1 MSNMSLKSLV
11 LSADEKIVRVL
22 RRVLNDLEIG
32 VEHSTHADHAIRT
45 LTRQRFEAVIVD
57 CVNQESAAAV
67 LKSVRNSPSNKRAVS
82 VAIVEAQTGL
92 KGAFEM
98 GAHFVLYKPLSPERA
113 KSSFRAARALMKRER
128 RRNFR
133 LPIQIPIT
141 FNNGQRANTVDFSE
155 GGFALQVPRKSL
167 ERGTLHFSF
176 VLPGKID
183 PIEARGEVAWENG
196 MGQTGIRFLD
206 LSTVSNHHLKTW
218 FNNNAPD
225 SEKDDP
231 PVRCRLTDLSLGG
244 CYLEVNSPFPV
255 NTKIVLSMR
264 VSDLEVRAE
273 GAVRVMHP
281 EIGMGIEFTQRTS
294 EQRQHVE
301 RFIQLLMES
310 QSALPELQVE
320 PEGME
325 SDSATKSLSSTEE
338 GSDPLLDLFRH
349 KAGLPAEGFLG
360 ELRKQRRS
368 QNADP
373 AETVFEV

>member
-11 LSADEKIVRVL
+11 LSSDEKIVRVL

-32 VEHSTHADHAIRT
+32 VEHSTHADQAIRT

-141 FNNGQRANTVDFSE
+141 FSNGQRANTVDFSE

-167 ERGTLHFSF
+167 ERGTLRFSF

-183 PIEARGEVAWENG
+183 PIEASGEVAWENG

-206 LSTVSNHHLKTW
+206 LPTVANHHLKTW
-218 FNNNAPD
+218 FNN
-225 SEKDDP
+225 
-231 PVRCRLTDLSLGG
+231 LSL
-244 CYLEVNSPFPV
+244 
-255 NTKIVLSMR
+255 I
-264 VSDLEVRAE
+264 
-273 GAVRVMHP
+273 H
-281 EIGMGIEFTQRTS
+281 IS
-294 EQRQHVE
+294 EPTR
-301 RFIQLLMES
+301 
-310 QSALPELQVE
+310 PY
-320 PEGME
+320 
-325 SDSATKSLSSTEE
+325 
-338 GSDPLLDLFRH
+338 
-349 KAGLPAEGFLG
+349 
-360 ELRKQRRS
+360 
-368 QNADP
+368 
-373 AETVFEV
+373 

>member
-11 LSADEKIVRVL
+11 LSSDEKIVRVL

-32 VEHSTHADHAIRT
+32 VEHSTHADQAIRT
-45 LTRQRFEAVIVD
+45 LTRKRFEAVIVD
-57 CVNQESAAAV
+57 CVNLESATAV

-82 VAIVEAQTGL
+82 VAIVEVQTGL

-155 GGFALQVPRKSL
+155 GGFALQVSRKSL
-167 ERGTLHFSF
+167 ERGTLRFSF
-176 VLPGKID
+176 VLPGKIE
-183 PIEARGEVAWENG
+183 PIEASGEVAWENA

-206 LSTVSNHHLKTW
+206 LSPAAHHELRTW

-281 EIGMGIEFTQRTS
+281 EIGMGIEFTQKTA

-310 QSALPELQVE
+310 QGALPELQVE

-325 SDSATKSLSSTEE
+325 SDTAPQSLSAAEE
-338 GSDPLLDLFRH
+338 GTDPLLELFRH
-349 KAGLPAEGFLG
+349 KAGLPAESFLG

>member
-1 MSNMSLKSLV
+1 MSIMSLKSLV
-11 LSADEKIVRVL
+11 LSSDEKIVRVL
-22 RRVLNDLEIG
+22 RRVLNDLEIS
-32 VEHSTHADHAIRT
+32 VEHSTGADHAIRT

-57 CVNQESAAAV
+57 CVNMESAASV

-141 FNNGQRANTVDFSE
+141 FNNGLRALTVDFSE
-155 GGFALQVPRKSL
+155 GGFALQMSRRSL
-167 ERGTLHFSF
+167 ERGTLQFSF
-176 VLPGKID
+176 VLPGKMD
-183 PIEARGEVAWENG
+183 AIEASGQVAWENG
-196 MGQTGIRFLD
+196 SGQTGIRFSD
-206 LSTVSNHHLKTW
+206 LSPTAHHELKNW
-218 FNNNAPD
+218 FNQNAPD

-231 PVRCRLTDLSLGG
+231 PVGCRLTDLSLGG
-244 CYLEVNSPFPV
+244 CYLEINSPFPV
-255 NTKIVLSMR
+255 STKIVLSMR

-273 GAVRVMHP
+273 GVVRVMHP
-281 EIGMGIEFTQRTS
+281 EIGMGIEFTQKTA
-294 EQRQHVE
+294 EQRKHVE

-310 QSALPELQVE
+310 QGALPELQVE
-320 PEGME
+320 PEGM
-325 SDSATKSLSSTEE
+325 DQDGATKSVSASEE

-349 KAGLPAEGFLG
+349 KAELPTEGFLG
-360 ELRKQRRS
+360 ELRKQRRT
-368 QNADP
+368 QPADP
-373 AETVFEV
+373 AETVFDV